1 MKKLFKK
8 AGVPVV
14 PGAVIKKEK
23 DIDKAVLRLLEARFA
38 LGEMDAPED
47 VSWTKIPFSV
57 VASAAHDSLA
67 LDIARKSMTLL
78 QNKDN
83 ILPLKRGG
91 LTVAVMGPNAN
102 DSVMQWGNYN
112 GMPSHTV
119 TILDGIRNALGADDK
134 LIYEQGCSWVERTL
148 IQSVFNQCKSA
159 DGQGFTARYWNN
171 VKHEGTPVTTT
182 QVTTPFRSCT
192 SGATV
197 YAPGVYLTDFSS
209 TFNSV
214 LSPLQSGEVVFE
226 IYTYGSGCLR
236 INGEEVKRFRNTHGG
251 RSLDYTLQVK
261 AGVPYDI
268 ELDFEYFRSDAQLNF
283 DIGFKQKVNIDAS
296 VACVKDADVVVFAGG
311 ISNHLEG
318 EEMGVNLPGF
328 RKGDRTDIELP
339 AVQREL
345 IKALCDAGKKVI
357 FVNFSGSPI
366 AMEPETKYCQ
376 AILQAWYPGQSGGK
390 AAAEVLFGDYNPAGR
405 LPVTFYR
412 NITQLPDF
420 EDYNMTGRT
429 YRYFKGDPLFPFGY
443 GLSYTTFNYG
453 NIKLEQTIKVGE
465 TAKIIVPVTNTGNRD
480 GEEVVQVY
488 LKKQE
493 DAEGPV
499 KTLRAFKRVQI
510 PAGKTVNV
518 ELELTPKQ
526 LEWWDAQTNT
536 MRTIAG
542 NFDIMVGGNS
552 KDAELQVKTLT
563 LQ

>member
-1 MKKLFKK
+1 MFTPQET
-8 AGVPVV
+8 GE
-14 PGAVIKKEK
+14 VI
-23 DIDKAVLRLLEARFA
+23 
-38 LGEMDAPED
+38 
-47 VSWTKIPFSV
+47 
-57 VASAAHDSLA
+57 
-67 LDIARKSMTLL
+67 
-78 QNKDN
+78 
-83 ILPLKRGG
+83 
-91 LTVAVMGPNAN
+91 
-102 DSVMQWGNYN
+102 
-112 GMPSHTV
+112 
-119 TILDGIRNALGADDK
+119 
-134 LIYEQGCSWVERTL
+134 
-148 IQSVFNQCKSA
+148 FN
-159 DGQGFTARYWNN
+159 FY
-171 VKHEGTPVTTT
+171 
-182 QVTTPFRSCT
+182 SC
-192 SGATV
+192 GATQ
-197 YAPGVYLTDFSS
+197 L
-209 TFNSV
+209 
-214 LSPLQSGEVVFE
+214 L
-226 IYTYGSGCLR
+226 
-236 INGEEVKRFRNTHGG
+236 INGEEVKKFTNKHGG
-251 RSLDYTLQVK
+251 RGQAYAMHAE
-261 AGVPYDI
+261 AGKPYDI
-268 ELDFEYFRSDAQLNF
+268 EIRFQYFSGDAQLNF
-283 DIGFKQKVNIDAS
+283 DLGFKEEVNIKNT
-296 VACVKDADVVVFAGG
+296 VAKVKDADIVIFAGG
-311 ISNHLEG
+311 ISPSLEG

-412 NITQLPDF
+412 NIAQLPDF

-465 TAKIIVPVTNTGNRD
+465 TAKMVIPVTNTGNRD

-493 DAEGPV
+493 DTEGPA